1 MSSQS
6 ENEIKTAYNLLK
18 NADPFSAK
26 GVLSNALISDL
37 ENTEIL
43 FGLKCTSF
51 WCERLNHIS
60 GTTNLFQKGEQLI
73 LYWKD
78 FLLLFQEDEKS
89 KHEQCIY
96 SIKKGI
102 FTQVLEIF
110 QQLLEENSTMD
121 KGTIFSRIGLCYKQ
135 LGDYEKALNSLSKA
149 NLVNPEKASILAEM
163 ADCYALCG
171 EERTSKVLFREAF
184 FINPQDV
191 DISFLESELFCRL
204 YAEILKT
211 GKKGAIAAE
220 WFPVEGV
227 LLGVLNVKREL
238 RALEAGKLKQNI
250 YALETELKDTGVEP
264 SLTIPR
270 LINNYFWLI
279 DHYVTINEDRAKINE
294 ILLKI
299 KLLNKD
305 IYERY
310 TV

>member
-1 MSSQS
+1 MSSPS
-6 ENEIKTAYNLLK
+6 ENEIKQAYNLLK
-18 NADPFSAK
+18 NADPLSAK
-26 GVLSNALISDL
+26 EILSTALIGDL
-37 ENTEIL
+37 ENPEIL
-43 FGLKCTSF
+43 FSLKCTSF
-51 WCERLNHIS
+51 WCERFNHIS
-60 GTTNLFQKGEQLI
+60 GITSLFQKGEQLI

-78 FLLLFQEDEKS
+78 FLSLFGEEKS
-89 KHEQCIY
+89 KYEQCVY

-102 FTQVLEIF
+102 FTQVLNVF
-110 QQLLEENSTMD
+110 QQLSEENATID
-121 KGTIFSRIGLCYKQ
+121 KGLIFSRIGLCHKL

-184 FINPQDV
+184 FINPQDI
-191 DISFLESELFCRL
+191 DISFLESELFCSL

-211 GKKGAIAAE
+211 GKKGEIAAE

-250 YALETELKDTGVEP
+250 YALETELKDTGVDP
-264 SLTIPR
+264 LLIIPR

-279 DHYVTINEDRAKINE
+279 DHYVTIHEDRAKINE

-299 KLLNKD
+299 KLLNID

>member
-6 ENEIKTAYNLLK
+6 ENEIKHAYNLLK
-18 NADPFSAK
+18 NYDPLSAQE
-26 GVLSNALISDL
+26 VLSNALISDL

-51 WCERLNHIS
+51 WCERFNNIS
-60 GTTNLFQKGEQLI
+60 VITNLFQKGEQLI

-78 FLLLFQEDEKS
+78 FLSLFQEEKS
-89 KHEQCIY
+89 NHEQCIY

-110 QQLLEENSTMD
+110 QQLLEENSTID

-135 LGDYEKALNSLSKA
+135 LGFYDKALNALSKA

-171 EERTSKVLFREAF
+171 EDKTSKVLFREAF

-204 YAEILKT
+204 YDEVLKT

-238 RALEAGKLKQNI
+238 RALEAGKLRQNI

-264 SLTIPR
+264 LLTIPR

-279 DHYVTINEDRAKINE
+279 DHYVTIHEDRAKINE

-299 KLLNKD
+299 KLLDID

-310 TV
+310 SI